1 MTDSS
6 KKSMTYSRH
15 VYSVLVVHGNS
26 TTNNQLRQ
34 TLKLL
39 GFAQISGAPSHVVGL
54 ERERERRF
62 THVFFDAKSSDM
74 PTLEFVQ
81 KSFEL
86 DEATVLIA
94 VSLEPRVD
102 DVFGLLSAGATGFLV
117 VPFTTD
123 AVEEV
128 LTQASDGPPLS
139 EAVLHAPDR
148 NTALSG
154 VVLNSLYRVS
164 VLIRQAREFPTAARE
179 LERAKHSMKQA
190 VEMARLFCEGG
201 EDQLIEQLVE
211 GCIARSNTA
220 STRLGRTR
228 KRLRQRRDGDSPKVE
243 SAS

>member
-1 MTDSS
+1 M
-6 KKSMTYSRH
+6 
-15 VYSVLVVHGNS
+15 LVVHPNS

-54 ERERERRF
+54 EREQERRF
-62 THVFFDAKSSDM
+62 THVFFDAKGSDM
-74 PTLEFVQ
+74 PALEFVQ

-86 DEATVLIA
+86 DEATVLVA
-94 VSLEPRVD
+94 VSLEPKVD

-123 AVEEV
+123 GVEEV
-128 LTQASDGPPLS
+128 LTQASDGPPLG
-139 EAVLHAPDR
+139 ETVLNTPDR
-148 NTALSG
+148 NTALTG

-164 VLIRQAREFPTAARE
+164 ALIRQAREFPSAARE
-179 LERAKHSMKQA
+179 LERAKQSLRTA
-190 VEMARLFCEGG
+190 VEMARLFSEGG
-201 EDQLIEQLVE
+201 DERLVEQFVE

-243 SAS
+243 SATNYQILQEVDILGQFI